1 MLVHGVFR
9 RPEDE
14 QTALCSRFSVHPLLE
29 PNLVRE
35 SWVEIL
41 PREIEDSKM
50 ETLLLNKNE
59 VGTLIDLDALLAA
72 VEDGYRSFNSGL
84 VVQPDFMAVTL
95 PGSHKGIDFKGG
107 LDASSGYITLKSSSG
122 GYDNNP
128 KYGLPTGM
136 NTVLLFEGKTSAL
149 TCIMDGTWIT
159 GCRTGAAGAISVKYL
174 ARADAEKLCVIGA
187 GNQARR
193 QLHAIMRVRRLTEVR
208 VWDALPEF
216 LNAYVTEMSEHTGLK
231 IRKCATAEE
240 AVRGAD
246 IVATTTRGRSGPIV
260 KKEWIQPGTHIAAI
274 GADMPGK
281 QELYADVFTGAKVV
295 NDSIGLCVNNGET
308 QNAVRAGI
316 IRPEDIYAEIGEI
329 ILGKKPGRESPD
341 EVTIFDTVGMSIQD
355 NVMAVMLYKGA
366 LEKGFGTRYAFF

>member
-1 MLVHGVFR
+1 
-9 RPEDE
+9 
-14 QTALCSRFSVHPLLE
+14 
-29 PNLVRE
+29 
-35 SWVEIL
+35 
-41 PREIEDSKM
+41 M
-50 ETLLLNKNE
+50 ETLLLNKAE
-59 VGTLIDLDALLAA
+59 VGSLIDLDAVLDA
-72 VEDGYRSFNSGL
+72 VENGYRSFNNGL
-84 VVQPDFMAVTL
+84 VVQPDFMAVSL
-95 PGSHKGIDFKGG
+95 PDTHEGIDFKGG
-107 LDASSGYITLKSSSG
+107 LDMGSGYISMKSSSG
-122 GYDNNP
+122 GYDRNP
-128 KYGLPTGM
+128 DLGLPTGM
-136 NTVLLFEGKTSAL
+136 NIVLLYEAATSAL
-149 TCIMDGTWIT
+149 KCIMDGTWIT

-174 ARADAEKLCVIGA
+174 ARTDAEKLCVIGA

-193 QLHAIMRVRRLTEVR
+193 QLCAIMRVRRLTEVR
-208 VWDALPEF
+208 VWDTLPEF
-216 LNAYVTEMSEHTGLK
+216 QEAYVKEMSKETGLPFHS
-231 IRKCATAEE
+231 CSTAEE
-240 AVRGAD
+240 AIRGAD
-246 IVATTTRGRSGPIV
+246 IVVTTTRGRSGPIV